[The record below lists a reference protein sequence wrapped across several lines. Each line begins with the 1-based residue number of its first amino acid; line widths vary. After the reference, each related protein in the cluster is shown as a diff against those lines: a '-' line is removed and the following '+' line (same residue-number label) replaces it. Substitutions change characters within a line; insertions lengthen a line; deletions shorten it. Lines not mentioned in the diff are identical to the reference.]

1 MNGRRTMNTN
11 QFHDREMNGNQNK
24 NHHQVMSGLWMAKT
38 KQTNECRIK
47 QKIRNINGIDN
58 HIAEW

>member
-1 MNGRRTMNTN
+1 MNTN
-11 QFHDREMNGNQNK
+11 QFHDREMNGHQNK
-24 NHHQVMSGLWMAKT
+24 NHDQVLNGQWMAKT
-38 KQTNECRIK
+38 KQTNGCRIK